1 ITYTFKVENTGNVT
15 VSDIKITDPKVTVTG
30 GPVTLAPGA
39 TDNTTFTASYT
50 VTQADVDAGRV
61 DNLATATGTDP
72 KGNPV
77 TDDSENGNPT
87 DPNNPATPTC
97 PTCTITPLPASPAI
111 RLTKTGTFADANNN
125 GKAEVGETI
134 TYTFKVENPG

>member
-1 ITYTFKVENTGNVT
+1 NN
-15 VSDIKITDPKVTVTG
+15 
-30 GPVTLAPGA
+30 
-39 TDNTTFTASYT
+39 TFTANYT
-50 VTQADVDAGRV
+50 ITQDDVDAGRV

-134 TYTFKVENPG
+134 TYTFKVENTGNVTVSDIKITDPKV

>member
-1 ITYTFKVENTGNVT
+1 VT
-15 VSDIKITDPKVTVTG
+15 VSGIRITDAKVTVVG
-30 GPVTLAPGA
+30 GPITLAPGA
-39 TDNTTFTASYT
+39 VDATSFTASYT

-61 DNLATATGTDP
+61 DNLATGKGTDP
-72 KGNPV
+72 KGNSV

-125 GKAEVGETI
+125 GKAEVGET
-134 TYTFKVENPG
+134 